1 MVYGA
6 CVEWEPGVVPGV
18 LDGPGPTPLVGDSK
32 TSPQYPMNRSLK
44 QLATALAVVWLG
56 GLPATHAATTLQDLI
71 NGASIRVFDPINHP
85 GAQNDLTFS
94 GFQNVSQIGNLNVPY
109 DQIFVVPIWGGVGGL
124 QVEPGLR
131 FQSALWTLAGPAQ
144 TYDLSFE
151 FTVSHTFLSPVLTDN
166 TLALT
171 GSALVSGIAQV
182 VEGVINPLNSQTLAN
197 KYVYTDAL
205 GSQLVDHDVFAGG
218 PYSSVQVRKDFA
230 MSTGSAEGSR
240 VFVSDFDQTFSTV
253 PEASP
258 GLAGIGLALLAG
270 RQMLRRRATPTPE
283 ALIG

>member
-1 MVYGA
+1 
-6 CVEWEPGVVPGV
+6 
-18 LDGPGPTPLVGDSK
+18 
-32 TSPQYPMNRSLK
+32 MNRS
-44 QLATALAVVWLG
+44 QQRIAAALAVVWLG
-56 GLPATHAATTLQDLI
+56 GVSTTQAATTTLADLLVP
-71 NGASIRVFDPINHP
+71 GASIRVYDPVNHP
-85 GAQNDLTFS
+85 GLQNDLTFS
-94 GFQNVSQIGNLNVPY
+94 NFQNLSQVGTLSVPL

-131 FQSALWTLAGPAQ
+131 FQSALWTLTGAGQ

-171 GSALVSGIAQV
+171 GAAIGSGIAQV

-197 KYVYTDAL
+197 KYVYTDVL
-205 GSQLVDHDVFAGG
+205 GDQLVDHDVFLGG
-218 PYSSVQVRKDFA
+218 PYGAVQVRKDFA

-240 VFVSDFDQTFSTV
+240 VFVSDFDQTFSAV

-270 RQMLRRRATPTPE
+270 RQMLRRRAPQASE
-283 ALIG
+283 AVIV

>member
-1 MVYGA
+1 
-6 CVEWEPGVVPGV
+6 
-18 LDGPGPTPLVGDSK
+18 
-32 TSPQYPMNRSLK
+32 MNRSPK
-44 QLATALAVVWLG
+44 QLAAALAVVWLG
-56 GLPATHAATTLQDLI
+56 GLSATQAAATTLQDLI

-85 GAQNDLTFS
+85 GAQNELTFS
-94 GFQNVSQIGNLNVPY
+94 GFQNVTQIGTLNVPY
-109 DQIFVVPIWGGVGGL
+109 DQIFVSPIWGGVGGL

-131 FQSALWTLAGPAQ
+131 FQSALWTLTGPAQ

-171 GSALVSGIAQV
+171 GSALGSGIAQV
-182 VEGVINPLNSQTLAN
+182 AEGVINPLNSQTLAN

-218 PYSSVQVRKDFA
+218 PYSSVQVRKDFV
-230 MSTGSAEGSR
+230 MSTGSAEGAR

-258 GLAGIGLALLAG
+258 GLAGIGLALVAG
-270 RQMLRRRATPTPE
+270 RQMLRRRATATRE
-283 ALIG
+283 AVIV